1 MSEFLKQVVRC
12 KWGPYLIL
20 LVILAGTAVSYM
32 PSIHFGAI
40 WDDPVWYGHAVGK
53 MWPQTLL
60 PSTDFQFYRPLTMLY
75 VWLFWQPDGSFTL
88 VWQHS
93 LQIGFHLLN
102 VILAFAI
109 AFRLGLSRWASLAV
123 SLLLAFYPFAYQAVA
138 WAAPQQPI
146 VGLWQSAAWLAYL
159 AARPLPGSETKTR
172 DWKMGGKGSLGIGVS
187 LLFFLL
193 ALLMQES
200 SVAVAFVPLLYE
212 FFLRQKVTSWSSF
225 LTVLRSPGNKGWGA
239 ALAYAVLAGIYGLIW
254 LAVPRQAD
262 ITQLALEPETAVYL
276 LQGLVYPL
284 VGRPFGYQSPLPVG
298 QFWVITAVTLT
309 VLLSLAVWH
318 KRGRLALLALIWV
331 VLSQAPAFVGLGFS
345 YVEGASRLLYA
356 AALPIGLLWAA
367 ALWPSPQW
375 PSSRL
380 RWRATWPGLFL
391 ILLIVGQSVWLMAG
405 MARDFERGTSH
416 LNEAIAMMAQ
426 PSRGLEEN
434 GRFLFINFPDRYKA
448 KQPPYPFGYWG
459 LTLAPAVVELADFV
473 PLVVGETAV
482 STSYSMPWLDLAE
495 REAGPYQIDMR
506 GVIIQ
511 PGELVQLAAD
521 GAVIYVSRYGADGS
535 FQLQQ
540 VGALGQVVGQAGC
553 LVQFEESICLHA
565 VNYAVGEAE
574 IEVML
579 AWSTERPLLPNQT
592 IFMHLGEPG
601 QPPVVQADGDTWRG
615 LLPLSDWPTG
625 RLVMEYR
632 TLPRL
637 QGDGLALQIGVYN
650 RETGQRLYTDTAVD
664 YFSLPLE

>member
-1 MSEFLKQVVRC
+1 MSEFLKQMVRR

-20 LVILAGTAVSYM
+20 LVILAGTAVFYA

-53 MWPQTLL
+53 TWLQTL
-60 PSTDFQFYRPLTMLY
+60 PPITDFQFYRPLTMLY
-75 VWLFWQPDGSFTL
+75 VWLFSRPDGSFAL
-88 VWQHS
+88 VWQHW

-109 AFRLGLSRWASLAV
+109 ASRLGLSRWAGVAV

-159 AARPLPGSETKTR
+159 AARPLPGLETR
-172 DWKMGGKGSLGIGVS
+172 EWKLGRKGSLGIGVS

-200 SVAVAFVPLLYE
+200 SVAVALLPLLYE
-212 FFLRQKVTSWSSF
+212 FLLRQKVTSWPSF
-225 LTVLRSPGNKGWGA
+225 LRALRSPGNKGWGA
-239 ALAYAVLAGIYGLIW
+239 ALAYAALAGIYGLIW
-254 LAVPRQAD
+254 LAVPRQAG
-262 ITQLALEPETAVYL
+262 ITQLALEPETVVYL

-284 VGRPFGYQSPLPVG
+284 LGRPLGYQSPLPVG

-309 VLLSLAVWH
+309 ALLSLAVWH
-318 KRGRLALLALIWV
+318 KRGRLALLALIWL
-331 VLSQAPAFVGLGFS
+331 VLSQAPAFVGLRFS
-345 YVEGASRLLYA
+345 YVGGASRLLYA
-356 AALPIGLLWAA
+356 AVLPIGLLWAA
-367 ALWPSPQW
+367 ALWPSPRW
-375 PSSRL
+375 PSSRWQ
-380 RWRATWPGLFL
+380 WRTAWPGPFL
-391 ILLIVGQSVWLMAG
+391 ILLIVGQSVWLMTG

-416 LNEAIAMMAQ
+416 LNEAISTMAQ
-426 PSRGLEEN
+426 PSRGLEGN
-434 GRFLFINFPDRYKA
+434 GRFLFINFPDRYKP

-459 LTLAPAVVELADFV
+459 LTLAPVVVDLADFV
-473 PLVVGETAV
+473 PLVAGKTAV

-511 PGELVQLAAD
+511 PGELVQLAD
-521 GAVIYVSRYGADGS
+521 GAAIYVSRYGVDGS

-540 VGALGQVVGQAGC
+540 VGALGQAVRPAGC

-565 VNYAVGEAE
+565 VNYAVGEVE

-592 IFMHLGEPG
+592 IFMHLGQPG
-601 QPPVVQADGDTWRG
+601 QPPLVQADGDTWRG

-637 QGDGLALQIGVYN
+637 PSEGLALQIGVYN
-650 RETGQRLYTDTAVD
+650 RETGQRLLTDTAVD

>member
-1 MSEFLKQVVRC
+1 MSEFLKQVVRR

-20 LVILAGTAVSYM
+20 LVILAGTAVFYG

-53 MWPQTLL
+53 TWLQTLL

-75 VWLFWQPDGSFTL
+75 VWLFLQPDGSFAL
-88 VWQHS
+88 VWQHL

-102 VILAFAI
+102 VILAYAI
-109 AFRLGLSRWASLAV
+109 AYRLGLSRWASLAV

-159 AARPLPGSETKTR
+159 AARPLPGSETR
-172 DWKMGGKGSLGIGVS
+172 DWKLGGKGFLGIGVS
-187 LLFFLL
+187 LLCFLL

-212 FFLRQKVTSWSSF
+212 FLLRQKVTSWPSF

-254 LAVPRQAD
+254 LAVPRQAG

-309 VLLSLAVWH
+309 LLLLLAVWH
-318 KRGRLALLALIWV
+318 KRGRLALLALMWMG
-331 VLSQAPAFVGLGFS
+331 LSQAPAFVGLGFS
-345 YVEGASRLLYA
+345 YVGGASRLLYA
-356 AALPIGLLWAA
+356 AVLPIGLLWVA
-367 ALWPSPQW
+367 ALWPAP
-375 PSSRL
+375 
-380 RWRATWPGLFL
+380 RWQRRAAWFGPLL
-391 ILLIVGQSVWLMAG
+391 ILLIVGQSVWLMTG

-416 LNEAIAMMAQ
+416 LNEAITTMVQ
-426 PSRGLEEN
+426 PSRELVGN
-434 GRFLFINFPDRYKA
+434 GRFLFINFPDRYEA
-448 KQPPYPFGYWG
+448 KQRPYPFGYWG

-473 PLVVGETAV
+473 PLVAGETAV
-482 STSYSMPWLDLAE
+482 SISYSMPWLDLTE

-511 PGELVQLAAD
+511 PAELAQLAAD
-521 GAVIYVSRYGADGS
+521 GAVIYVSRYGADGN

-540 VGALGQVVGQAGC
+540 VGALGQAVGQAGC

-601 QPPVVQADGDTWRG
+601 QPPLVQADGDTWRG

-637 QGDGLALQIGVYN
+637 PGDGLALQIGVYN
-650 RETGQRLYTDTAVD
+650 RETGQRLLTDTAVD